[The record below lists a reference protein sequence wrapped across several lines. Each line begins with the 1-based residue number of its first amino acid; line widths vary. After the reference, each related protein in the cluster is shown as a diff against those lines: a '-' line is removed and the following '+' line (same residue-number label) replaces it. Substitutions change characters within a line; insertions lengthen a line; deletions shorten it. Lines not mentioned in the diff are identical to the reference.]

1 MESKI
6 EKHQRKEGVQ
16 LFVNKELELE
26 VRAVEING
34 EGWLV
39 GKDIA
44 EVLGYSNSSDA
55 LRTHVDE
62 EDKKQIAYY
71 DLQKLG
77 LNDFGTKGGVLIN
90 ESGFYSLILRSDMPK
105 AKKFKRWVTSEVL
118 PSIRKTG
125 SYMTELKGQEKIFH
139 LMRSE
144 INDIVSMKIK
154 EIEEKCSDYYRPSS
168 LEKNNISS
176 YIKKRLGITKV
187 NDEYELVK
195 QRVLLKLGAT
205 KWEDISVEDLRD
217 SLHIIDESIR
227 VIKLD
232 RSTQQLSMFY

>member
-1 MESKI
+1 MENRI
-6 EKHQRKEGVQ
+6 EKHKRKEGVK
-16 LFVNKELELE
+16 LFVNKDLDLE

-39 GKDIA
+39 GKDVA
-44 EVLGYSNSSDA
+44 EVLGYSNTAKAIRD
-55 LRTHVDE
+55 HVDI
-62 EDKKQIAYY
+62 EDKLSERIVLSGQNREVI
-71 DLQKLG
+71 
-77 LNDFGTKGGVLIN
+77 LIN
-90 ESGFYSLILRSDMPK
+90 ESGFYSLILRSEMPK
-105 AKKFKRWVTSEVL
+105 AKQFKRWVTSEVL

-125 SYMTELKGQEKIFH
+125 SYMTELKGQEKMFQ

-144 INDIVSMKIK
+144 INEIVSIKIK

-205 KWEDISVEDLRD
+205 KWEDIPVEDLRD

-232 RSTQQLSMFY
+232 RPTQQLSMFY